1 VADIRREYLTQKG
14 CAPFCTVSCVHQ
26 ISYMDF
32 WRDPQTISSTVP
44 EDSSSLV
51 QIQSSGR

>member
-1 VADIRREYLTQKG
+1 
-14 CAPFCTVSCVHQ
+14 VSCVHQ

-44 EDSSSLV
+44 DSTDSLV
-51 QIQSSGR
+51 QIQSNGR